1 MKSRRL
7 FFALWLDE
15 PAARAAHRAACEV
28 AERIGGRAMRPESLH
43 LTLAFL
49 GNTPEERITPLLRL
63 AETLATSAP
72 AFTLQLDYL
81 GYWPRKHLV
90 WASCRR
96 PATPLGNL
104 AGGLTALLRADD
116 FPTDPRPFHPHV
128 TLLRNV
134 RASEPALGDLP
145 PITCAASQ
153 FRLVESIPLA
163 AGGVR
168 HQMLQCWPLLG
179 SPPAR
184 PGGDPTPAG

>member
-15 PAARAAHRAACEV
+15 PAARAAHQAACEV
-28 AERIGGRAMRPESLH
+28 AERTGGRVMRPESLH

-49 GNTPEERITPLLRL
+49 GNTPEERIAPLQRL

-90 WASCRR
+90 WASCQRL
-96 PATPLGNL
+96 AAPLGSL
-104 AGGLTALLRADD
+104 AGGLNERLQANG
-116 FPTDPRPFHPHV
+116 FPTDRRPFHPHV

-134 RASEPALGDLP
+134 RASAPALGEVP
-145 PITCAASQ
+145 PIVSAASQ
-153 FRLVESIPLA
+153 FRLVESVPQPS
-163 AGGVR
+163 GGVR
-168 HQMLQCWPLLG
+168 HEILQCWPLLG
-179 SPPAR
+179 AQPPA
-184 PGGDPTPAG
+184 PDDAPAAA

>member
-28 AERIGGRAMRPESLH
+28 AERIGGRVMRPESLH

-49 GNTPEERITPLLRL
+49 GNTPEERIAPLLDL
-63 AETLATSAP
+63 AETLAASAP

-90 WASCRR
+90 WASCQRLV
-96 PATPLGNL
+96 APLGGL
-104 AGGLTALLRADD
+104 AGGLDEQLRAHD

-134 RASEPALGDLP
+134 RASEPALGEVP
-145 PITCAASQ
+145 PMTSAATE
-153 FRLVESIPLA
+153 FRLVESVPQPS
-163 AGGVR
+163 GGVHHR
-168 HQMLQCWPLLG
+168 VLQCWPLLG
-179 SPPAR
+179 AQPAAA
-184 PGGDPTPAG
+184 PAG